1 MQGIVDEINKK
12 NKKKDSRVFT
22 YVYTVNCEPAFVN
35 HSRVIDT
42 MVVVVKCVPIN
53 VYAWIYHLVEVF
65 FSCETT
71 HLNWQDLKQCAG
83 DPDAFD
89 NQEEGEE
96 EEKENDP
103 TIDPDDDKNEKA
115 GKGLESDSRSSGS
128 GKKNTTEAA
137 AAVEPNTEPAQV
149 ETAETK
155 VEKKVDE
162 QVKAKDEEKVSDKK
176 KKKP

>member
-1 MQGIVDEINKK
+1 MK
-12 NKKKDSRVFT
+12 
-22 YVYTVNCEPAFVN
+22 
-35 HSRVIDT
+35 
-42 MVVVVKCVPIN
+42 
-53 VYAWIYHLVEVF
+53 F
-65 FSCETT
+65 FLGETT

-96 EEKENDP
+96 EEEKENDP

-115 GKGLESDSRSSGS
+115 GKGLKSDSRSSGS
-128 GKKNTTEAA
+128 GKKNTTEPA

-149 ETAETK
+149 EAAETK

-162 QVKAKDEEKVSDKK
+162 QVKAKDEEKVSDKNEK
-176 KKKP
+176 NHDSKEGDNDESSKADSAGKALAKGPTNEKTKEEEPKPTGEGA

>member
-1 MQGIVDEINKK
+1 MYMLGSTIWLK
-12 NKKKDSRVFT
+12 F
-22 YVYTVNCEPAFVN
+22 C
-35 HSRVIDT
+35 
-42 MVVVVKCVPIN
+42 
-53 VYAWIYHLVEVF
+53 
-65 FSCETT
+65 SCETT

-89 NQEEGEE
+89 NQEGRRGGGG
-96 EEKENDP
+96 KENDP

-128 GKKNTTEAA
+128 GKNTTEPA

-176 KKKP
+176 KKSHDSKEGDNDESSKADSAGTDLAKGPTDEKPKEEEPKPTGEGT